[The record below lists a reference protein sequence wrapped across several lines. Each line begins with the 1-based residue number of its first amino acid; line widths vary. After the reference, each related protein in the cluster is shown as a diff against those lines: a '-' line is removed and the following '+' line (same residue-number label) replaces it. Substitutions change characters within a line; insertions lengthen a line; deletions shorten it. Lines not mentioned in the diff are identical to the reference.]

1 MPVSSP
7 KHIIHYHF
15 IISHVQFNSFFCPH
29 NISCKKNNTKLHKVF
44 WLSGSGLQGKRAI
57 TSAFTHS
64 RSRFAKL
71 AISSATNENGST
83 LSWSSRNHIMSRVC
97 IQSVTISPWAGTSR
111 ADFGVGS
118 VFTCMT
124 DMHFVSK
131 SKTSLVLSESKIDL
145 SDSNLKVRR
154 AYNSNKKIHY

>member
-15 IISHVQFNSFFCPH
+15 IISHVQFNSFVGPH

-57 TSAFTHS
+57 TSALTHS

-83 LSWSSRNHIMSRVC
+83 LSWSSRNHIISRVC

-111 ADFGVGS
+111 ATLGLVQYS
-118 VFTCMT
+118 HAWLTCILWANQ
-124 DMHFVSK
+124 K
-131 SKTSLVLSESKIDL
+131 PPLSCQRVKLIW
-145 SDSNLKVRR
+145 
-154 AYNSNKKIHY
+154 AIQI